1 MVLIWTVGGV
11 GLDEDDL
18 DDYQLLLQRSFLE
31 SPPATGE
38 ECSDAYAAAAVAYES
53 TFAVEQ
59 WSTSVAFTYMGL
71 HRAVSYHTDLHA
83 GSPHKEM

>member
-38 ECSDAYAAAAVAYES
+38 ECSDAYAAAAAVYES
-53 TFAVEQ
+53 TFAVEHQ
-59 WSTSVAFTYMGL
+59 CCIYIHGAPSRSVL
-71 HRAVSYHTDLHA
+71 SHRPTCRKS
-83 GSPHKEM
+83 S

>member
-31 SPPATGE
+31 SPAATGE
-38 ECSDAYAAAAVAYES
+38 ECSDAYES